1 MSDEFM
7 TDPRISFFV
16 LACLHGPAFLLI
28 AQTSL
33 TCTMFASVKCLLLL
47 ICFSFSFT
55 FTIPTCVLT
64 NWQLLLS
71 PFHIPN
77 Y

>member
-28 AQTSL
+28 AQASL
-33 TCTMFASVKCLLLL
+33 TCTMFVSVKCLLLL
-47 ICFSFSFT
+47 WFAFCFVFVYFSNL
-55 FTIPTCVLT
+55 CV
-64 NWQLLLS
+64 N
-71 PFHIPN
+71 
-77 Y
+77 